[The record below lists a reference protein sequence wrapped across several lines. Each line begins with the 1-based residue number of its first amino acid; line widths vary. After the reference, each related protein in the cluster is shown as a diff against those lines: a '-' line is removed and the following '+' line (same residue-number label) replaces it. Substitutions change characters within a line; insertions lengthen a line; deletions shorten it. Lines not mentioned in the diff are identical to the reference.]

1 MGQQTSQQMD
11 TTLDAPPRTANAP
24 PLQSGGEI
32 DENRL
37 AAVAQAE
44 YAGRRRRDGLFPSG
58 IFAEPAWDML
68 LDLYIQEHVK
78 RPVSIHSLCIAAAVP
93 PTTAL
98 RWIGRLVD
106 CGLMTREPSQRDNRV
121 VHVALTATGRSEM
134 VQYLR
139 SRLASNDAGQTR
151 GG

>member
-1 MGQQTSQQMD
+1 MGQEIFQQLHEGSGRVAVPA
-11 TTLDAPPRTANAP
+11 TLAV
-24 PLQSGGEI
+24 GIEG
-32 DENRL
+32 DESRL

-44 YAGRRRRDGLFPSG
+44 YASRRRRDALFHPG

-68 LDLYIQEHVK
+68 LDLYVQEHMK

-106 CGLMTREPSQRDNRV
+106 CGLMTREPSRRDHRV
-121 VHVALTATGRSEM
+121 VHVALTATGRNEM
-134 VQYLR
+134 EQYLR
-139 SRLASNDAGQTR
+139 SRLASNGAGPAR
-151 GG
+151 GT